1 LVTNFQASRWSKLT
15 IHFILRNVK
24 INVKMKKLKNF
35 SLIIIIVGLLLLAS
49 TLGAWYVTKSLAEK
63 ETARL
68 FNDEVNIVESWIT
81 NRFEF
86 YKTIVFGLQ
95 AYWAGN
101 EVVTKEEWQVYA
113 STLKIKERFPGITS
127 ISFVKRVDDNY
138 IVTFVYPPEREAAL
152 GVNLITQPGRLE
164 VINKAIETASPAIT
178 DKIFLVADQ
187 KPGFVMYAPIYK
199 KGFLEG
205 LVAIAFRSEQVF
217 KDLFDARD
225 TFPHLD
231 FELYKGT
238 ILEDEYILYD
248 HDHAFYIR
256 KGEDRKRLET
266 KRLMTTNG
274 ETFTLLVAPK
284 PSFGLKTL
292 EKQLPNIVLIFGLV
306 FCFLFFLF
314 AFSEFRKLEKKEKK
328 WKDLN

>member
-1 LVTNFQASRWSKLT
+1 
-15 IHFILRNVK
+15 
-24 INVKMKKLKNF
+24 MKKLKNF

-95 AYWAGN
+95 AYWAGG

-138 IVTFVYPPEREAAL
+138 IVTFVYPPEREAAI

-178 DKIFLVADQ
+178 DKVFLLADQ
-187 KPGFVMYAPIYK
+187 KPGFVMYAPLYK
-199 KGFLEG
+199 KGLPTNTVEEKRTATQG
-205 LVAIAFRSEQVF
+205 LVTIAFRSEQVF

-248 HDHAFYIR
+248 HDYAFYIR

-306 FCFLFFLF
+306 FSFLFFLF
-314 AFSEFRKLEKKEKK
+314 AFSEFQKLEKKEKK

>member
-1 LVTNFQASRWSKLT
+1 MR
-15 IHFILRNVK
+15 
-24 INVKMKKLKNF
+24 KLKNF
-35 SLIIIIVGLLLLAS
+35 PLIIIIVSLLLVAS
-49 TLGAWYVTKSLAEK
+49 TLGAWYISKSLAKK
-63 ETARL
+63 ETTRL
-68 FNDEVNIVESWIT
+68 FNDEVNVIESWIS

-86 YKTIVFGLQ
+86 YKTITYSFQ
-95 AYWAGN
+95 AFWASS
-101 EVVTKEEWQVYA
+101 EVVTKEEWQTYA
-113 STLKIKERFPGITS
+113 ETLKINERFPGIAS
-127 ISFVKRVDDNY
+127 ISFVKRVDNNY
-138 IVTFVYPPEREAAL
+138 LVTFVYPPERETAI
-152 GVNLITQPGRLE
+152 GVNVITQPGHLE

-178 DKIFLVADQ
+178 DKVFLLADQ

-248 HDHAFYIR
+248 HDYAFYIR

>member
-1 LVTNFQASRWSKLT
+1 MVTNFQASRWSKLT

-35 SLIIIIVGLLLLAS
+35 SLLIIIVCLLLLTS
-49 TLGAWYVTKSLAEK
+49 SLGAWYVTKSLAEK

-95 AYWAGN
+95 AYWAGG

-138 IVTFVYPPEREAAL
+138 IVTFVYPPEREAAI

-178 DKIFLVADQ
+178 DKVFLLADQ
-187 KPGFVMYAPIYK
+187 KPGFVMYTPLYK
-199 KGFLEG
+199 TGFLEG
-205 LVAIAFRSEQVF
+205 LVAISFRSEQVF
-217 KDLFDARD
+217 KDLFDAHD

-231 FELYKGT
+231 FELYKGKV
-238 ILEDEYILYD
+238 LEEDHILYD
-248 HDHAFYIR
+248 HDYSHYIP
-256 KGEDRKRLET
+256 KGEPRKRLET
-266 KRLMTTNG
+266 KRTIIFDG
-274 ETFTLLVAPK
+274 ETSTLLAASK
-284 PSFGLKTL
+284 PSFGLRTL
-292 EKQLPNIVLIFGLV
+292 EKQLPNIVLILGLA
-306 FCFLFFLF
+306 FSFLFFIF
-314 AFSEFRKLEKKEKK
+314 AISEFRKLKKR
-328 WKDLN
+328 